1 MENVSNSLTNASTE
15 IKNKMTSVSFR
26 DFLQSNTLVSKV
38 AFTLLVMFIFFILLK
53 FSVAFIPKILK
64 NSESSRVFNGT
75 IEGTNS
81 LVIPQDPS
89 LENAVTIKRSVN
101 ANKGVEFT
109 WALWAFIDDDAVT
122 NSDNNV
128 HIFHKGDILKGED
141 GTNMHNIAAP
151 GLYLKN
157 GVNTLVVKMNTFDNQ
172 NNTYDITDIPL
183 NKWVHIIIR
192 VKNQRMDVY
201 INGTIK
207 RAIELGSVPKQNYG
221 NIFVAQ
227 NVISAPSTPS
237 SNTQSTS
244 ASLYGSKLSNLTYK
258 DYALNISEIQKMVIQ
273 GPNRTLVSYNSMTD
287 NTTNYLSF
295 NWYTNN

>member
-1 MENVSNSLTNASTE
+1 MENVSNTLTNTSTE
-15 IKNKMTSVSFR
+15 ITNKITSVSFR

-53 FSVAFIPKILK
+53 FSVTFIPKIMK
-64 NSESSRVFNGT
+64 SSNSSRIFDGT

-101 ANKGVEFT
+101 ENKGVEFT
-109 WALWAFIDDDAVT
+109 WSLWAFIDDDAVT
-122 NSDNNV
+122 NSSNNI
-128 HIFHKGDILKGED
+128 HIFHKGDIHKD
-141 GTNMHNIAAP
+141 DVSHMHNIAAP

-183 NKWVHIIIR
+183 NKWVNIIIR

-227 NVISAPSTPS
+227 NAISST
-237 SNTQSTS
+237 
-244 ASLYGSKLSNLTYK
+244 SLYGSKLSNLMYK
-258 DYALNISEIQKMVIQ
+258 DYALNISEIRKLVIQ
-273 GPNRTLVSYNSMTD
+273 GPNRTMVSYNSLTD

-295 NWYTNN
+295 DWYTNN